1 MARPITFLTFFF
13 NTFDDEITD
22 HRVRCTDFEFS
33 INDQSDYQAIIRDSD
48 SFSSHFG
55 SRGRLAVDVVARTV
69 PI

>member
-1 MARPITFLTFFF
+1 MRGWQGRLRTANLKSVH
-13 NTFDDEITD
+13 D

-33 INDQSDYQAIIRDSD
+33 INDQSDYQTIIRDSD